1 MKTSLPLKSPSGV
14 RRWWPL
20 AGLILSALAVFA
32 AAPDPSEVTPKTEQ
46 PSEAR
51 VLSRAFADVAKAL
64 RPSVVR
70 IDVEANGARR
80 RTLPEG
86 DDVPEFFERFFGEPD
101 PQDLPVRGTGS
112 GVVFD
117 AAGYIVTNR
126 HVVANADKMTVIL
139 ADGRELSGKVVGKDS
154 RTDVAVVKLDKP
166 PKDLVAARLG
176 NSDQCEVGEWMLAIG
191 SPLGMEQTVT
201 AGILSGKGRTRG
213 RVQMSGDRVR
223 SYLQT
228 DAKIN
233 PGNSGGP
240 LVDLDG
246 EVVGINTLINAGPGG
261 SYGFAIPIN
270 EVKQVAEVLI
280 KSGRVQYAYLGVL
293 VGDIEVLSDE
303 QRAKLG
309 AGTPAKGGLVSD
321 VNRDSPAE
329 KAGLKPGDVIT
340 AMDGQ
345 KVEVGADVVDYVSS
359 RPIGSK
365 VAVKLTRE
373 GKPKTIDVTLGEL
386 PGEEEE
392 ESQAL
397 SPQVAEKYGLWVQ
410 TLTPEL
416 AVALGLERGT
426 RGAVVTDVARG
437 SPAARVGLSQGDVI
451 SEIDRK
457 PVNGATEILKKLES
471 PKRGGFLLRVK
482 TARGTRFVTLK

>member
-1 MKTSLPLKSPSGV
+1 MKTPLPLV
-14 RRWWPL
+14 VTL
-20 AGLILSALAVFA
+20 AALTVFA
-32 AAPDPSEVTPKTEQ
+32 APAPGDVTPKTEQ
-46 PSEAR
+46 PTEAR

-70 IDVEANGARR
+70 IDVEANGGKRR
-80 RTLPEG
+80 ALPDS

-101 PQDLPVRGTGS
+101 LRDLPVRGTGS

-117 AAGYIVTNR
+117 AAGYVVTNR

-139 ADGRELSGKVVGKDS
+139 ADGRELSAQVVGKDS
-154 RTDVAVVKLDKP
+154 RTDVAVIKLDSP

-176 NSDQCEVGEWMLAIG
+176 NSDKCEVGEWMLAIG

-213 RVQMSGDRVR
+213 KVQMSGDRVR

-240 LVDLDG
+240 LVDLNG

-270 EVKQVAEVLI
+270 EVKSVADVLI
-280 KSGRVQYAYLGVL
+280 KSGHVQYAYLGVL
-293 VGDIEVLSDE
+293 VGDIGVLSPA
-303 QRAKLG
+303 QREKLG
-309 AGTPAKGGLVSD
+309 PGTPGKGGLVSD
-321 VNRDSPAE
+321 VNPDSPAE
-329 KAGLKPGDVIT
+329 KAGLKPGDVIVAVDST
-340 AMDGQ
+340 
-345 KVEVGADVVDYVSS
+345 KVDVGADVVDYVSTKQ
-359 RPIGSK
+359 IGSK
-365 VAVKLTRE
+365 VALKLVRE
-373 GKPKTIDVTLGEL
+373 GKPKTIEVTLGEL
-386 PGEEEE
+386 PADEEEE
-392 ESQAL
+392 TSAL

-426 RGAVVTDVARG
+426 RGAVVTDVVRG
-437 SPAARVGLSQGDVI
+437 SPAARVGLQQGDVI
-451 SEIDRK
+451 AEIDRK
-457 PVNGATEILKKLES
+457 AVNGATEVLKKLEA

-482 TARGTRFVTLK
+482 TAKGTRFVTLK